1 MVGNSVNDASA
12 MAAAGAEIAMGA
24 AGTDIALET
33 AGLALVSDDLSR
45 LLYALSA
52 SRRSMAPIK
61 QSVVASLAIVTLV
74 VTLALVGKI
83 GLMPELLVNE
93 RSALIVMVNS
103 LRLLRS

>member
-12 MAAAGAEIAMGA
+12 MAAADTGIAMGA

-33 AGLALVSDDLSR
+33 ADLALMSDDLSR

-52 SRRSMAPIK
+52 SRRSMVIVK
-61 QSVVASLAIVTLV
+61 QSVVVSLAIVTLV

-83 GLMPELLVNE
+83 GLVPELLVNE